1 MTTIGFIGAGQ
12 IGGTLAHLAIQ
23 HGYDVIVSNSRG
35 PATLTDL
42 VAELGDRA
50 RAGTP
55 AEAAEQG
62 DLVVVTVPVKAVTTL
77 PVAELAGK
85 LVIDTNNYY
94 PQRDGQIAVLD
105 DESVTVSGYLQQHLP
120 TSAVVKAFNNI
131 ASADLGTLGVPAGTP
146 GRIALSVAGDDPEA
160 REAVISLVDELGFD
174 AVDVGP
180 LSESW
185 RFQKDNAAYGLKAD
199 LAGMAKAIAEARR
212 PAGVAGR

>member
-12 IGGTLAHLAIQ
+12 IGGTLARLAVA

-42 VAELGDRA
+42 VSELGDRA
-50 RAGTP
+50 RAATP
-55 AEAAEQG
+55 AEAAAG
-62 DLVVVTVPVKAVTTL
+62 ADLVVVTIPVKAVPSV

-105 DESVTVSGYLQQHLP
+105 EGATTVSGYLQQHLP
-120 TSAVVKAFNNI
+120 TSSVVKAFNNI
-131 ASADLGTLGVPAGTP
+131 YYGDLGSLGVPAGSP
-146 GRIALSVAGDDPEA
+146 DRLALSVAGDDPDA
-160 REAVISLVDELGFD
+160 RQAVIGLIDELGFD

-180 LSESW
+180 LAESW
-185 RFQKDNAAYGLKAD
+185 RFEKDHPAYGLKAD
-199 LAGMAKAIAEARR
+199 LAGMTNALAQA
-212 PAGVAGR
+212 

>member
-12 IGGTLAHLAIQ
+12 IGGTLARLAIAR
-23 HGYDVIVSNSRG
+23 GYDVIVSNSRG
-35 PATLTDL
+35 PATLTEL

-55 AEAAEQG
+55 AEAAAEG
-62 DLVVVTVPVKAVTTL
+62 DLVVVTIPVKAVPSV

-94 PQRDGQIAVLD
+94 PQRDGQIGALD
-105 DESVTVSGYLQQHLP
+105 DGSTTVSGYLQQHLP

-131 ASADLGTLGVPAGTP
+131 YFGDLGTLGVPTGTP

-160 REAVISLVDELGFD
+160 RETVVAFIDELGFD

-185 RFQKDNAAYGLKAD
+185 RFEKDHTAYGLKSD
-199 LAGMAKAIAEARR
+199 VAGMTKALAEA
-212 PAGVAGR
+212 

>member
-1 MTTIGFIGAGQ
+1 MTTIGFIGAGH
-12 IGGTLAHLAIQ
+12 IGGTLARLAVQ
-23 HGYDVIVSNSRG
+23 RGYDVIISNSRG

-50 RAGTP
+50 RAATP
-55 AEAAEQG
+55 AEAAADA
-62 DLVVVTVPVKAVTTL
+62 DLVVVTIPVKAVPSV

-120 TSAVVKAFNNI
+120 TSSVVKAFNNI
-131 ASADLGTLGVPAGTP
+131 YYGDLGTLGVPAGSP
-146 GRIALSVAGDDPEA
+146 GRLALSVAGDDPDA
-160 REAVISLVDELGFD
+160 RQAVIALIDELGFD

-185 RFQKDNAAYGLKAD
+185 RFEKDHPAYGLKSD
-199 LAGMAKAIAEARR
+199 LAGMTKALAEA
-212 PAGVAGR
+212 